1 MRRER
6 AGWAKARSAVPTM
19 ERQQGAK
26 SMSNRWFAV
35 AALLLLFAAP
45 ARAGCLYKTFDF
57 HPEKNDGVVVDA
69 IVDAGS
75 SCTHNFAEGPG
86 YKFTGITLEQ
96 PEHGKVVK
104 AGVNRASSTGP
115 TRASRARTPI
125 CLRYALPRASRRAA
139 RRSRSCR
146 R

>member
-104 AGVNRASSTGP
+104 AGVNRFVYRPDKGFT
-115 TRASRARTPI
+115 ARTPT

>member
-1 MRRER
+1 VGKGAQRR
-6 AGWAKARSAVPTM
+6 AHHGTATRSKKHV
-19 ERQQGAK
+19 ESLVRCC
-26 SMSNRWFAV
+26 R
-35 AALLLLFAAP
+35 AALAVRRP

-104 AGVNRASSTGP
+104 AGVNRFVYRPDKGFTGKD
-115 TRASRARTPI
+115 AYMFKI
-125 CLRYALPRASRRAA
+125 CATKGKQKGCSAVAFVPEVR
-139 RRSRSCR
+139 
-146 R
+146 